1 MIETIILNYILN
13 NNIYNRY
20 INNIII
26 TNKELVK
33 LFYCIKALHEQES
46 KDYTV
51 DDLELKF
58 YGDYPYLK
66 DVEKEA
72 YTAIF
77 EKLRKVD
84 TDPARIEEYLGKL
97 REASFAQQIAHLSLE
112 VTEGRKDF
120 QDILDHV
127 SKVDINKPMSEEFE
141 FVSTR
146 LSQIYQ
152 NQVKTKGLRWRMK
165 CLNLSLGSL
174 RKGDFGFVFARPETG
189 KTTFLASEVMYML
202 EQAERPVL
210 WINNEEQGGKV
221 MLRCMQAFFG
231 FGTPQLI
238 SDIEGNG
245 KRFYQYTDN
254 KFKLFDQ
261 AIIHKNEIERLC
273 ESIKPSLIII
283 DQIDKIRGFEQDRND
298 LMLGSLYQWARELAK
313 EYAPIIAVCQA
324 GGEGEGVRWLD
335 MGHVANA
342 KTSKQAEADW
352 ILGIGK
358 SNDEG
363 MDYVRY
369 LNISK
374 NKLVGDEDTMPDRRH
389 GRMEVLIRPD
399 IARYEDI

>member
-1 MIETIILNYILN
+1 MIEIIILKYILN
-13 NNIYNRY
+13 NNIYNKY
-20 INNIII
+20 INNILIQ
-26 TNKELVK
+26 NKELVK
-33 LFYCIKALHEQES
+33 LFYCIKNLHETEA
-46 KDYTV
+46 KDYSV

-58 YGDYPYLK
+58 FGDYPYLK

-72 YTAIF
+72 YQVIF
-77 EKLRKVD
+77 DKLRKVD
-84 TDPARIEEYLGKL
+84 TDPVRVEEYLEKL
-97 REASFAQQIAHLSLE
+97 REASLAQQIAQLSLE

-127 SKVDINKPMSEEFE
+127 SKVDIHKPITEEFE

-146 LSQIYQ
+146 LSEIYQ
-152 NQVKTKGLRWRMK
+152 NQVKTRGLRWRMK
-165 CLNLSLGSL
+165 CLNMSLGSL

-202 EQAERPVL
+202 EQSDQPVL

-221 MLRCMQAFFG
+221 MLRCMQSFFG
-231 FGTPQLI
+231 YTTPQLT

-245 KRFYQYTDN
+245 KRFYKYTDG

-273 ESIKPSLIII
+273 EQIKPSLILI

-313 EYAPIIAVCQA
+313 QYAPVIAVCQA
-324 GGEGEGVRWLD
+324 DGQGEGVRWLD

-363 MDYVRY
+363 MEYIRY

-374 NKLVGDEDTMPDRRH
+374 NKLVGDDDTMPDRRH